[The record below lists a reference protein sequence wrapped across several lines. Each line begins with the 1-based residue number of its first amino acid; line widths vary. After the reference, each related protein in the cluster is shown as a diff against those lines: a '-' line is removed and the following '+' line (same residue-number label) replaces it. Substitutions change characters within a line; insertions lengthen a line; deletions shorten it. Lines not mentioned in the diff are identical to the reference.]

1 MSDTKFVT
9 SISNCNDGCKCFP
22 VRALIYAQTLNRFYD
37 KEDIIILATP
47 PELTPRQKRTISR
60 SATVIEVPNQVPKF
74 SFVKGHT
81 PRRLGEV
88 VSAWKYVN
96 AKNVFITDT
105 DIIVYKNPKML
116 LEGDFDVAGRVADGY
131 LNKKLMSKFQ
141 WKRMMKEYHIPR
153 VVPMLNKGFILFKN
167 WTFNDTC
174 RLWHDLMFVDLPNPT
189 RFNKCNFKDQ
199 YALAIAIG
207 IMDLK
212 IKEFNAMEVAFG
224 WNDEETSSDS
234 TILHSR

>member
-1 MSDTKFVT
+1 MGNTKFVT

-47 PELTPRQKRTISR
+47 PELTPRQHKTLSR

-88 VSAWKYVN
+88 TAAWKYVD
-96 AKNVFITDT
+96 AENVFITDT
-105 DIIVYKNPKML
+105 DIVVYKNPDIL
-116 LEGDFDVAGRVADGY
+116 LQGNFDVAGRVADGY
-131 LNKKLMSKFQ
+131 LNKKLMSTFQ
-141 WKRMMKEYHIPR
+141 WKRMMKKYGIISN
-153 VVPMLNKGFILFKN
+153 VPMLNKGFILFKN
-167 WTFNDTC
+167 NTFKRTC
-174 RLWHDLMFVDLPNPT
+174 KYWYDLMFTEIPNPT

-207 IMDLK
+207 VHNLAVKQFTPKDL
-212 IKEFNAMEVAFG
+212 AFG
-224 WNDEETSSDS
+224 WNDDETKTDAVV
-234 TILHSR
+234 LHSR